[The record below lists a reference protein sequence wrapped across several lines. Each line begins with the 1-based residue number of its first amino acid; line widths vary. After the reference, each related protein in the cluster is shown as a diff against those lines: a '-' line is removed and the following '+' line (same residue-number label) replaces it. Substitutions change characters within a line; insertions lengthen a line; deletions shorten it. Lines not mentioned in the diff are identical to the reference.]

1 MRAPEFWRRDGLAP
15 ALLAPLGW
23 GVDLAGRARRRL
35 ARTESASAPVICV
48 GNLVAGGA
56 GKTPTALALG
66 TRLAAMGWAPHFLT
80 RGYGGRLSGPVRVE
94 LGRHSAAEVGDE
106 ALLLAARAPTWVAA
120 DRPRGARAAA
130 EAGARVIV
138 MDDGFQN
145 PALAKTLS
153 LIVID
158 AGYGFG
164 NGRVMPA
171 GPLREDA
178 GRGLARGQAVVLV
191 GGEADAAARA
201 RIEVAGLPVL
211 RARIEP
217 EPEAARALAGKR
229 VLAFA
234 GIGRPEKLFATLEA
248 LGCELAARRAFP
260 DHHRYSPDEIMALAE
275 AASDLGAVPVT
286 TEKDAARLPEAA
298 RAMIATLPVRL
309 TFDDE
314 DALDRLLARALL
326 GRRE

>member
-35 ARTESASAPVICV
+35 ARAAPAPVPVICI

-56 GKTPTALALG
+56 GKTPVALAIG
-66 TRLAAMGWAPHFLT
+66 SRLAAMGWSPHFLT
-80 RGYGGRLSGPVRVE
+80 RGYGGRISGPARVE

-120 DRPRGARAAA
+120 DRPAGARAAA
-130 EAGARVIV
+130 AAGARVIV

-145 PALAKTLS
+145 PSLAKTLS
-153 LIVID
+153 LVVVD
-158 AGYGFG
+158 ADYGFG

-178 GRGLARGQAVVLV
+178 DRGLARAQAVVLV
-191 GGEADAAARA
+191 GAAAETPVRE
-201 RIEVAGLPVL
+201 RIAAAGLPVL

-217 EPEAARALAGKR
+217 EPEAARALAGRR
-229 VLAFA
+229 VFAFA

-248 LGCELAARRAFP
+248 MGCALAARRAFP
-260 DHHRYSPDEIMALAE
+260 DHHRYTPDEIMALVE
-275 AASDLGAVPVT
+275 AASDLGALPVT
-286 TEKDAARLPEAA
+286 TEKDAARLPDAA
-298 RAMIATLPVRL
+298 RAMVATLPVRL
-309 TFDDE
+309 VFDDE
-314 DALDRLLARALL
+314 DALDRLLAQALL